1 MSRVGLLFAR
11 VVLGSY
17 FTVHGAQKL
26 FGWFGGP
33 GLEAT
38 STGFEALGIPS
49 PKRMA
54 TLAGASQLVGGVLTI
69 TGVVGPLG
77 PLAVVGNMAVAT
89 AVLRKRGPMSK
100 GGGFELTL
108 VYAALAIALM
118 SSGTRSYGFG
128 RNDRSR

>member
-1 MSRVGLLFAR
+1 MSRVGLFFAR
-11 VVLGSY
+11 VVLGGY

-69 TGVVGPLG
+69 TKVIDPLG
-77 PLAVVGNMAVAT
+77 PLVIAGNMVVAT

-100 GGGFELTL
+100 GGGFELPL
-108 VYAALAIALM
+108 VYAALAIALV
-118 SSGTRSYGFG
+118 SSGTRSHGSG
-128 RNDRSR
+128 QNDRSR